1 MGKTKR
7 QTQSGSRGVDWFPT
21 GLFTQRGC
29 SSIAGSC
36 ASGKSGRQN
45 THHKSIGLNVCEQ
58 RQQEENARSVGCLCV

>member
-1 MGKTKR
+1 MHTHTRAAKMVRRLCSMGKTKR

-45 THHKSIGLNVCEQ
+45 THHKSIGLNVCE
-58 RQQEENARSVGCLCV
+58 